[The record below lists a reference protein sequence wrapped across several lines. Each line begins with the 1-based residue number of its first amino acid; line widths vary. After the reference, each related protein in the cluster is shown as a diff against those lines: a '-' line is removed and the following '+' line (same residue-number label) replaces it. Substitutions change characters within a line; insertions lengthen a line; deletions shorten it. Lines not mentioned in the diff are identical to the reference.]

1 MNKLINNKDQRNF
14 IKMKQIMKKYFKKI
28 VENHF

>member
-1 MNKLINNKDQRNF
+1 MNKLINNKDQRKF
-14 IKMKQIMKKYFKKI
+14 IKMKQIMKNYFKKI